1 MSAEYAL
8 FKNPNPNKDD
18 EKTTLH
24 ARIVGGTVV
33 DTEHIIEELKEAS
46 SFSPGDIKGL
56 LQSLAD
62 SLVFHLK
69 QGDEVDLE
77 GIGHFSV
84 SLSCSKKVTS
94 PKEIRADDIHFKSVN
109 FRCSKK
115 ISQRLKGMELK
126 RRANTSIDPSYDPE
140 TRLANIRKY
149 LETHDSI
156 MSSQCMSINACSRYT
171 ALKDIE
177 TLIQAG
183 VLKKIGRR
191 KTAIYILS
199 E

>member
-18 EKTTLH
+18 EKTMLH

-62 SLVFHLK
+62 YLVLHLK

-84 SLSCSKKVTS
+84 SLSCSKKPRHRKKSGLMTFTS
-94 PKEIRADDIHFKSVN
+94 RLS
-109 FRCSKK
+109 
-115 ISQRLKGMELK
+115 ISDVPRKL
-126 RRANTSIDPSYDPE
+126 PS
-140 TRLANIRKY
+140 
-149 LETHDSI
+149 
-156 MSSQCMSINACSRYT
+156 
-171 ALKDIE
+171 
-177 TLIQAG
+177 G
-183 VLKKIGRR
+183 
-191 KTAIYILS
+191 
-199 E
+199 

>member
-1 MSAEYAL
+1 M
-8 FKNPNPNKDD
+8 FQKDFP
-18 EKTTLH
+18 T
-24 ARIVGGTVV
+24 I
-33 DTEHIIEELKEAS
+33 
-46 SFSPGDIKGL
+46 
-56 LQSLAD
+56 
-62 SLVFHLK
+62 
-69 QGDEVDLE
+69 
-77 GIGHFSV
+77 
-84 SLSCSKKVTS
+84 
-94 PKEIRADDIHFKSVN
+94 
-109 FRCSKK
+109 
-115 ISQRLKGMELK
+115 KGMELK

-149 LETHDSI
+149 METHDSI

>member
-1 MSAEYAL
+1 MLVHED
-8 FKNPNPNKDD
+8 KNLERKNVCL
-18 EKTTLH
+18 EKKL
-24 ARIVGGTVV
+24 
-33 DTEHIIEELKEAS
+33 ELKNMK
-46 SFSPGDIKGL
+46 P
-56 LQSLAD
+56 
-62 SLVFHLK
+62 
-69 QGDEVDLE
+69 
-77 GIGHFSV
+77 
-84 SLSCSKKVTS
+84 TS